1 MYSVHKIEECKM
13 SECSL
18 TKGCIFFND
27 KMEAKPGLTSMYK
40 NKYCKGNYE
49 DCARYMV
56 ATTIGR
62 GEVPS
67 NMFPN
72 MKEKAEE
79 IISNNRKN

>member
-1 MYSVHKIEECKM
+1 M

-18 TKGCIFFND
+18 IKGCMFFND
-27 KMEAKPGLTSMYK
+27 KMETKPSLASVYK
-40 NKYCKGNYE
+40 KNYCKGSYE

-62 GEVPS
+62 GEVPL